1 MLAAVTLL
9 TVALWV
15 LRWTA
20 ASKGHVGFIM
30 ACAGAL
36 WFTVFV
42 GLWWF
47 LFAVPSTPLVQG
59 FVVLEIVL
67 ALIFA
72 YDFFRSLRSTSPK
85 EAGFSEA
92 VKP

>member
-20 ASKGHVGFIM
+20 ASGGHVRFII
-30 ACAGAL
+30 ACAGVL
-36 WFTVFV
+36 WLTVFV
-42 GLWWF
+42 GLLWF
-47 LFAVPSTPLVQG
+47 LFAVPSTLLVRG

-67 ALIFA
+67 ALIFV
-72 YDFFRSLRSTSPK
+72 YDFYHSLRSMPSK
-85 EAGFSEA
+85 GAGMPESI
-92 VKP
+92 KY